1 MILTQPLMSDIK
13 TLSDTCGKH
22 SKKPS
27 WWSAFHF
34 FPDNAAAMENIQYK
48 YQIIQLEHIYAKIQE
63 YQMTTTE
70 TRLTKMT
77 TRSVELKLQIS
88 RQVMQFSS

>member
-1 MILTQPLMSDIK
+1 
-13 TLSDTCGKH
+13 
-22 SKKPS
+22 
-27 WWSAFHF
+27 
-34 FPDNAAAMENIQYK
+34 MENIQYK